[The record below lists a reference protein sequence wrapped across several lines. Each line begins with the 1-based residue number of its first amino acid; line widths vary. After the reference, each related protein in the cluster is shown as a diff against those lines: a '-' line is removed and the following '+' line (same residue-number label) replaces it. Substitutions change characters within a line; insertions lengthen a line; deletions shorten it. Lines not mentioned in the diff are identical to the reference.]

1 MAINTGY
8 KVLAGA
14 AALAL
19 SSGAFAFTSAGTNGT
34 IWLSIDDTTNH
45 TSYLFDTGTLVSSFT
60 GTTGYSTSI
69 ASDPHYT
76 AFIAGEGSGDSIQY
90 SVIGGI
96 NNGTAPFFEALFT
109 SEATPSAQFGSSVY
123 GAAQNAGLFLSS
135 AANPNGGSTYF
146 SGGTAA
152 NGWVYSGNAAGFNSN
167 TGVPDSAAIGVAMAF
182 YETTTTHPNSTTK
195 LGTLATLAGTWNVDA
210 LGNLTYTVSSVPLP
224 APLLLL
230 VSGLGLMGVV
240 GRRRQSASAAV

>member
-1 MAINTGY
+1 MAINTGI

-19 SSGAFAFTSAGTNGT
+19 SSGAMAVTTAGTNGT

-45 TSYLFDTGTLVSSFT
+45 TSYMFDTGLTVSAFT
-60 GTTGYSTSI
+60 GNTSYGPHSV
-69 ASDPHYT
+69 ASDANYT
-76 AFIAGEGSGDSIQY
+76 AFIAGEGNGDSVQY
-90 SVIGGI
+90 SVIGAI
-96 NNGTAPFFEALFT
+96 NNSTAPLYEALFT
-109 SEATPSAQFGSSVY
+109 SLASPTPQFGSSVY

-135 AANPNGGSTYF
+135 ANNPSGGSTYF
-146 SGGTAA
+146 SGSTIAL
-152 NGWVYSGNAAGFNSN
+152 GWVNSGNAAGFNSN
-167 TGVPDSAAIGVAMAF
+167 TGVPDSAGLGTPMAF

-195 LGTLATLAGTWNVDA
+195 LGTLATLAGTWNFSA
-210 LGNLTYTVSSVPLP
+210 GSLSYTASPVPLP

-240 GRRRQSASAAV
+240 GRRRQSA